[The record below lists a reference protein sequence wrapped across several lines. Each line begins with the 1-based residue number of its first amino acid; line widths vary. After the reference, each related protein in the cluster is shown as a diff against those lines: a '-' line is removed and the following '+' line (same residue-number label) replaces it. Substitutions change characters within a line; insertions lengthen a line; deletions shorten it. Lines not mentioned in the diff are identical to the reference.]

1 MTTSIF
7 SCRNSRKAPLHRPGF
22 LLIGWALALLI
33 LCPSMVPAQEMTG
46 TDPGEAVFQEAAEQ
60 YRQTDYYRALMGFRG
75 LLRDHP
81 RHRRVTASLLMR
93 AKCYYWLQNYDQAIE
108 SLESLLTDY
117 PRTTYRQNAVYLLGI
132 CYYRQGHTWRSADQL
147 RQVIFES
154 DDPRLIDL
162 ARDGL
167 RALISEHLTL
177 RQLDDLYGDLSDDPV
192 SPWIL
197 LEMARR
203 ELSRGHREEALTRA
217 EELLR
222 RFPDSAA
229 AQQARALRS
238 RAAEKQ
244 PDRLTIGVVCPLS
257 GSYADYGKDL
267 QHGVELALEQRRPT
281 LDIDISMQVRDS
293 GGSAVRAVR
302 AAGELIENQDAAA
315 LVGPLL
321 SANAVGV
328 GALCDCRQV
337 PMITPTAAEEDIAQV
352 GRFVFQRSVGSR
364 ALGERMASYG
374 VGELDLQTLAIL
386 APRDGHGQAA
396 VEGFRQVAEQAGA
409 RILAITWYQA
419 GDTDF
424 KEQLLQIRR
433 QKQAYDDSLE
443 ASGILP
449 EIEAR
454 AQPDTLPPSEQRV
467 YLDGLFVPASPQEAG
482 MIAPQIAFHRLET
495 LICGTSGWGG
505 REARRIGGR
514 YLDGIHFA
522 TDFVEELSDPTYQD
536 FAAAFN
542 ERYGHHP
549 GKVAVFSYECA
560 SLLLEGIA
568 SGAHTREALYH
579 FLSQTEGFQGLAGEI
594 SLNSGLGA
602 NDEAMIL
609 TIQDGRFLRLE

>member
-7 SCRNSRKAPLHRPGF
+7 SCENRGKTFFPRCGL
-22 LLIGWALALLI
+22 LLIGWALAILI
-33 LCPSMVPAQEMTG
+33 LCPSMALAQELTDADTG
-46 TDPGEAVFQEAAEQ
+46 EEIFQEAVEQ
-60 YRQTDYYRALMGFRG
+60 YRQADYYRALMGFRG

-81 RHRRVTASLLMR
+81 QHRRVTASLLMQ
-93 AKCYYWLQNYDQAIE
+93 AKCYYWLQNYDQAVE
-108 SLESLLTDY
+108 SLESLLSDH
-117 PRTTYRQNAVYLLGI
+117 PRTTYRQNVAYLLGI
-132 CYYRQGHTWRSADQL
+132 CQYRQGHYWSSADQL
-147 RQVIFES
+147 RRVITES
-154 DDPRLIDL
+154 GDPRLIDL
-162 ARDGL
+162 ARVGL
-167 RALISEHLTL
+167 RVVISEHLSL
-177 RQLDDLYGDLSDDPV
+177 RQLDHLYQDLPDDPV

-197 LEMARR
+197 LEMVRG
-203 ELSRGHREEALTRA
+203 ELSQGHREEALAGA

-229 AQQARALRS
+229 AQQARAIRS
-238 RAAEKQ
+238 RVAVDR
-244 PDRLTIGVVCPLS
+244 PHRLTIGVICPLS
-257 GSYADYGKDL
+257 GPYADYGRDL
-267 QHGVELALEQRRPT
+267 QHGVELAVEQYHSP
-281 LDIDISMQVRDS
+281 DGIDIEVQVRDS

-302 AAGELIENQDAAA
+302 AAGELIEEQDAAA

-328 GALCDCRQV
+328 GAVCDCRQV
-337 PMITPTAAEEDIAQV
+337 PMITPTATEENIAQV

-374 VGELDLQTLAIL
+374 IGELDLQTFAIL

-396 VEGFRQVAEQAGA
+396 VEGFRQVAEGAGA

-424 KEQLLQIRR
+424 KAQLLQIRSR
-433 QKQAYDDSLE
+433 KQAYDDSLE
-443 ASGILP
+443 ALGMLP
-449 EIEAR
+449 AIEAQ
-454 AQPDTLPPSEQRV
+454 AQPDTLPPSERRV

-495 LICGTSGWGG
+495 LICGTSGWGD
-505 REARRIGGR
+505 REAHRIGGR

-522 TDFVEELSDPTYQD
+522 TDFIEELSNPAYQE
-536 FAAAFN
+536 FAAAFTD
-542 ERYGHHP
+542 RYGHHP

-560 SLLLEGIA
+560 LLLLEGIA
-568 SGAHTREALYH
+568 SGAHTPEALYH
-579 FLSQTEGFQGLAGEI
+579 FLSQTEDFQGLAGNI
-594 SLNSGLGA
+594 SLSRGLGA